1 MEAMAL
7 GRPVVAAAV
16 DGVPELVVHGETG
29 ILVPPG
35 DPEALARALDLLAS
49 DTDLATGLGE
59 AGRIRVGMF
68 DLDGMVDAHLAAYRG
83 AMAGRR
89 RGRAGPVAA

>member
-1 MEAMAL
+1 
-7 GRPVVAAAV
+7 
-16 DGVPELVVHGETG
+16 
-29 ILVPPG
+29 
-35 DPEALARALDLLAS
+35 
-49 DTDLATGLGE
+49 
-59 AGRIRVGMF
+59 VGMF